1 MRSLSW
7 YIKRASVMGP
17 REAFHRIR
25 EHVVLATLRSEH
37 SIAGARFK
45 KVVQSNDFRFCTETS
60 NQLPALSWSFHLP
73 DDETVLLLEGQWPAL
88 GFPWQWKPDAYLW
101 NRAPDTGKVWPS
113 VFFGLIPYHAGNP
126 FGDIRVAWEP
136 SRLQQLVS
144 LALLAHQETA
154 HAEQA
159 IGLLENILASWIEAN
174 PPLTG
179 IHYVSAMECA
189 LRLIAA
195 CHALDMVRTKLSTP
209 EQTWACLLQLVM
221 SHAGLIV
228 RRLSLYSSAG
238 NHTIAEACG
247 LVYAGTLFPEF
258 SDANHWKTV
267 GMRLLEQEAARQIF
281 SDGGNIE
288 QALGYQVFIIDL
300 LGLVQLLLE
309 DRCEPIPAA
318 ISNAV
323 RGGRMFLMTFGQNR
337 KDIPSIGDQ
346 DGGYALSRHLEISW
360 KVDLN
365 PRLKYITFSD
375 SGYTVLYSHLPSIQF
390 VFDHGPLGM
399 TPCFAHGHADALSVV
414 LNCCDREMLI
424 DPGTFT
430 YTGDTLWRTYF
441 RGTRAHNTV
450 TVDNL
455 DQAVQETAFMWSE
468 PFHSQ
473 VVFKEESSDSAFT
486 ILAFHNGYA
495 KRVGV
500 THWRA
505 VLFNPPATW
514 LIWDRVTGYG
524 VHHLELNWHL
534 GTEPNAW
541 ADRYTLP
548 GNGNSLC
555 LAIEGG
561 ITTVHCGETDPVSG
575 WRSRQY
581 GMKEP
586 ISTIRTVFVGSLPH
600 EFLTRIWVGVNQTPP
615 ELTSDKL
622 AELRRLTS

>member
-1 MRSLSW
+1 M
-7 YIKRASVMGP
+7 
-17 REAFHRIR
+17 
-25 EHVVLATLRSEH
+25 
-37 SIAGARFK
+37 
-45 KVVQSNDFRFCTETS
+45 
-60 NQLPALSWSFHLP
+60 
-73 DDETVLLLEGQWPAL
+73 
-88 GFPWQWKPDAYLW
+88 
-101 NRAPDTGKVWPS
+101 
-113 VFFGLIPYHAGNP
+113 
-126 FGDIRVAWEP
+126 
-136 SRLQQLVS
+136 QQLVS
-144 LALLAHQETA
+144 LGLLARQDAA

-159 IGLLENILASWIEAN
+159 IVLLENILASWVEAN

-189 LRLIAA
+189 LRLIAV
-195 CHALDMVRTKLSTP
+195 CHALDMVRTKLTTP
-209 EQTWACLLQLVM
+209 EQTWTYLLQLVM

-247 LVYAGTLFPEF
+247 LVYAGAIFPEL

-267 GMRLLEQEAARQIF
+267 GVGLLAQEAARQIF
-281 SDGGNIE
+281 SDGGSIE

-309 DRCEPIPAA
+309 DRCEPVPVA

-323 RGGRMFLMTFGQNR
+323 RCGRTFLMTFGQNR
-337 KDIPSIGDQ
+337 QNIPSIGDQ
-346 DGGYALSRHLEISW
+346 DGGHALSRHLQISW
-360 KVDLN
+360 KEDLN
-365 PRLKYITFSD
+365 PRLKHITFSD
-375 SGYTVLYSHLPSIQF
+375 SGYTVLYNHLPPIQL

-399 TPCFAHGHADALSVV
+399 APCFAHGHADALSVS
-414 LNCCDREMLI
+414 LNCCDREILI

-455 DQAVQETAFMWSE
+455 DQAVQETAFMWAE

-473 VVFKEESSDSAFT
+473 VVFKEESPDSAVT
-486 ILAFHNGYA
+486 ILASHNGYA

-514 LIWDRVTGYG
+514 LVWDRVTGDG

-548 GNGNSLC
+548 CNGNSLC

-561 ITTVHCGETDPVSG
+561 INTIHCGETDPVSG

-586 ISTIRTVFVGSLPH
+586 ISTIRTVFDGSLPH
-600 EFLTRIWVGVNQTPP
+600 EFLTRIWVGVNQTLP
-615 ELTSDKL
+615 ELCSDKL

>member
-1 MRSLSW
+1 MHP
-7 YIKRASVMGP
+7 K
-17 REAFHRIR
+17 E
-25 EHVVLATLRSEH
+25 VLH
-37 SIAGARFK
+37 RFK
-45 KVVQSNDFRFCTETS
+45 EQAFLTALRREYRLGEMQFEKMNPPCYFQFCRETS
-60 NQLPALSWSFHLP
+60 NQLPTLTWKFHTT
-73 DDETVLLLEGQWPAL
+73 DDETQHLLEGEWPAL
-88 GFPWQWKPDAYLW
+88 GFPWKWRPEPDRW
-101 NRAPDTGKVWPS
+101 SIAPDTGKTWPQR
-113 VFFGLIPYHAGNP
+113 FFDAIPYQAGNP
-126 FGDIRVAWEP
+126 FGDVRVIWEP
-136 SRLQQLVS
+136 ARLQQLVS
-144 LALLAHQETA
+144 VALLARDDATKEKRAVELIET
-154 HAEQA
+154 
-159 IGLLENILASWIEAN
+159 ILNSWIRAN
-174 PPLTG
+174 PPLSG
-179 IHYVSAMECA
+179 VHYISAMECA
-189 LRLIAA
+189 LRLIAV

-209 EQTWACLLQLVM
+209 EQTWTCLLQLVM

-247 LVYAGTLFPEF
+247 LVYAGTLFPEL
-258 SDANHWKTV
+258 SNANHWKTV
-267 GMRLLEQEAARQIF
+267 GMRLLAQEAARQIF
-281 SDGGNIE
+281 SDGGSIE

-337 KDIPSIGDQ
+337 KNIPSIGDQ

-360 KVDLN
+360 KEDLN
-365 PRLKYITFSD
+365 PRLQHITFSN
-375 SGYTVLYSHLPSIQF
+375 SGYTVLYSHHPSIQF

-399 TPCFAHGHADALSVV
+399 APCFAHGHADALSVL

-473 VVFKEESSDSAFT
+473 VVFKEESPDNAVT
-486 ILAFHNGYA
+486 ILASHNGYA

-514 LIWDRVTGYG
+514 LVWDRVTGYG

-534 GTEPNAW
+534 GTEPNVW

-548 GNGNSLC
+548 CNGNFLC

-561 ITTVHCGETDPVSG
+561 ITTIHCGETDPVSG

-615 ELTSDKL
+615 ELSSDKL
-622 AELRRLTS
+622 AELRGLTS